1 MEVPLLFKAPFLN
14 LTLDN
19 TKRSTFATCPR
30 KFYWHHQRGLVPKN
44 GSTAIRYGAT
54 FHGAL
59 EGYYK
64 VIKEKGW
71 DAKDEAVTQGA
82 IRAKQ
87 VWDAQNKDQEFFTD
101 YRTFE
106 SCMEAFLQFLVVYQ
120 MDQSLIRIIDTEQV
134 FELELIIDPDM
145 DWWYSKFDYSN
156 LPPIIFTGRID
167 KVVNLSGMNWNV
179 EYKTTGQPM
188 DTQVARLNKLAQLK
202 GYTWASNHLP
212 KYDFEVAGSLV
223 TVHRIYAGK
232 LKDGGYGKL
241 SIDFRRIP
249 QIFTPADL
257 VNWKHNFFYNAAGI
271 FKCLEKDEWPTQDD
285 NCYQFGPCAYSRL
298 CDQNKIDLTEVNTD
312 GFIFKPWDVR
322 TEDVE

>member
-1 MEVPLLFKAPFLN
+1 MEVPLLYKAPLLN

-19 TKRSTFATCPR
+19 TKRGTFASCPR
-30 KFYWHHQRGLVPKN
+30 KFYWHHQRGLVPRN

-87 VWDAQNKDQEFFTD
+87 VWDAQNKDQEFYTD

-106 SCMEAFLQFLVVYQ
+106 ACMESFLQFLVFFQ
-120 MDQSLIRIIDTEQV
+120 MDQSLLRIIDTEQV
-134 FELELIIDPDM
+134 FELELIIDPDK
-145 DWWYSKFDYSN
+145 DWWYSKYNYSF

-167 KVVNLSGMNWNV
+167 KVVNLSGMNWAV

-188 DTQVARLNKLAQLK
+188 DTQVSRLNRLAQLK
-202 GYTWASNHLP
+202 GYTWAANHMYP
-212 KYDFEVAGSLV
+212 FEMAGALV
-223 TVHRIYAGK
+223 TVHRLYAGK

-241 SIDFRRIP
+241 SIDFRRVP
-249 QIFTPADL
+249 QIFTPMDL
-257 VNWKHNFFYNAAGI
+257 VNWKHSFYYTAAEI
-271 FKCLEKDEWPTQDD
+271 YKAIEIDEWPQQDD
-285 NCYQFGPCAYSRL
+285 QCYQYGLCTYARL
-298 CDQNKIDLTEVNTD
+298 CDQNKTDLTEVNTD
-312 GFIFKPWDVR
+312 GYIFKPWDVR
-322 TEDVE
+322 TESAD

>member
-1 MEVPLLFKAPFLN
+1 MEVPILFKPPFN
-14 LTLDN
+14 SITLDN
-19 TKRSTFATCPR
+19 TKRGTFVTCPR

-82 IRAKQ
+82 ILAKK
-87 VWDAQNKDQEFFTD
+87 VWDTQNKDQDFFTD

-106 SCMEAFLQFLVVYQ
+106 ACMESFLQFLVHFQ
-120 MDQSLIRIIDTEQV
+120 MDQSLLKVIDTEQV
-134 FELELIIDPDM
+134 FELELFIDPDK
-145 DWWYSKFDYSN
+145 DWWYSKYEYGL

-167 KVVNLSGMNWNV
+167 KVVNLSGMNWAV

-188 DTQVARLNKLAQLK
+188 DTQVSRLNKLAQLK
-202 GYTWASNHLP
+202 GYTWAADNLP
-212 KYDFEVAGSLV
+212 KYDFQIAGALV
-223 TVHRIYAGK
+223 TVHRLYSGK

-241 SIDFRRIP
+241 SIDFRRVP
-249 QIFTPADL
+249 QIFTPADI
-257 VNWKHNFFYNAAGI
+257 VNWKHSFYYTAAQI
-271 FKCLEKDEWPTQDD
+271 HDCLIKDEWPQQDD
-285 NCYQFGPCAYSRL
+285 QCYQYGQCTYARL

-312 GFIFKPWDVR
+312 GFIYKPWDVM
-322 TEDVE
+322 EEQVD